1 MPELPELNW
10 IKSSFSEASGNA
22 CVEVAAADADLIAI
36 RESESPDA
44 VLVTSRCALRALV
57 LGVKTGYSEIG

>member
-1 MPELPELNW
+1 MPELSELNW

-22 CVEVAAADADLIAI
+22 CVEVAAANADLIAI
-36 RESESPDA
+36 RESENSDA
-44 VLVTSRCALRALV
+44 VLVTSRGALRALV